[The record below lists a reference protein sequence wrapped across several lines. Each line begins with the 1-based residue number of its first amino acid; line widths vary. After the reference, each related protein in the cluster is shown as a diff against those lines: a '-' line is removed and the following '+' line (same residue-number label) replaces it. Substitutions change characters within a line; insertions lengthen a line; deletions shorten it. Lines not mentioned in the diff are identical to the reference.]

1 MIIVVIIRTREL
13 YAVIIDANE
22 PDEGEESRAVL
33 AEPVIV
39 TGPWIKVGQPEKKN
53 IFMFSIFKKEKLNKK
68 SFIYSTMCSFYDRN

>member
-22 PDEGEESRAVL
+22 PDEGEESKAVL

-39 TGPWIKVGQPEKKN
+39 TGPWIKVGQPEKK
-53 IFMFSIFKKEKLNKK
+53 IFLCLAFSKKKN
-68 SFIYSTMCSFYDRN
+68 